1 MRKNLLQ
8 SRFRL
13 SLHYGKARDIRVCH
27 RQRQEWT
34 SRFASQLQPRVLD
47 RPITQTGLPT
57 ATSSRSTGD
66 PANSS
71 FGDRQDVK
79 LSEN

>member
-1 MRKNLLQ
+1 MRTNLVQ

-13 SLHYGKARDIRVCH
+13 SFHYGKARDIRVCH
-27 RQRQEWT
+27 RHRQEWT
-34 SRFASQLQPRVLD
+34 RRFARQPHLRVLD
-47 RPITQTGLPT
+47 RPITQTGLPA

-71 FGDRQDVK
+71 FSDRQDVK